1 MVKGWLI
8 GYFQFIL
15 YHIIRCN
22 ALIYCNVPLTRLSM
36 CCFLSMLSASEK
48 FGDATFMS
56 TVSCLI
62 LSNVSFGAIG
72 ITESC
77 VDCDKLKDG
86 ALPTLFGVM

>member
-1 MVKGWLI
+1 
-8 GYFQFIL
+8 
-15 YHIIRCN
+15 
-22 ALIYCNVPLTRLSM
+22 
-36 CCFLSMLSASEK
+36 MLSASEE
-48 FGDATFMS
+48 FGDVTFMS

-62 LSNVSFGAIG
+62 LLNVSFSAIG